1 MAGAF
6 VASLLS
12 LLHGAVLGPSLLPAD
27 FGVAYAAFNLF
38 YFFALTGPLAAVGG
52 LLAAVALALVATLR
66 RRVRVMHLEYWEK
79 EATGQR
85 VWVFVPVHEE
95 GPTGEEIEQIVW

>member
-1 MAGAF
+1 LLAVAGAF

-12 LLHGAVLGPSLLPAD
+12 L
-27 FGVAYAAFNLF
+27 
-38 YFFALTGPLAAVGG
+38 
-52 LLAAVALALVATLR
+52 ALVATLR
-66 RRVRVMHLEYWEK
+66 RRGRVMHLEYWEK

-95 GPTGEEIEQIVW
+95 GPTEEGIEEIVW